1 MFCLHFV
8 GQVLQ
13 IYELFT
19 KLQNLDKG
27 FTGLLHCRR
36 LVAMCSFLSLAGTI
50 VRPNRGWATRVDPEL
65 IFGAHTVYALQRTNH
80 HMPMMHPR
88 RINTLFA
95 LCKHGI
101 YIVQTRHL
109 HCANTAFAQPKCGTF
124 AVQMRHLRT
133 RYMKAAQR
141 IRPACLTRGIS
152 TTARAATSA
161 EKE

>member
-36 LVAMCSFLSLAGTI
+36 LVAMCSFLSQRGTV
-50 VRPNRGWATRVDPEL
+50 VRPNRGWAARVDPGL
-65 IFGAHTVYALQRTNH
+65 IFGAHTVYTLQRTSH
-80 HMPMMHPR
+80 HMPMMQPR
-88 RINTLFA
+88 RINTS
-95 LCKHGI
+95 
-101 YIVQTRHL
+101 
-109 HCANTAFAQPKCGTF
+109 FAQPKCGTF

-133 RYMKAAQR
+133 RYVKAAQR
-141 IRPACLTRGIS
+141 IRPACRTRGIN
-152 TTARAATSA
+152 TTARTITSA
-161 EKE
+161 EKERGRARPDTPSYLSQQPSPQCEI